1 MSMLSCPMCARLVSR
16 RLFNPENL
24 VEDIQAVSRRS
35 LGRARGWE
43 VTGRQSVLDDQ
54 ELMEKIAKRCRT
66 ILEVVGEDV
75 TDKSAAATLVKR
87 LRAKLAELQIS
98 LEENIDEVGAWRAES
113 EELIARV
120 NDAFNSEYEE
130 LEDAV
135 DFLLEVALEE

>member
-1 MSMLSCPMCARLVSR
+1 MSMLSCPRCARLVSR
-16 RLFNPENL
+16 RLFNPEKL
-24 VEDIQAVSRRS
+24 VEDVQAVSRRS

-43 VTGRQSVLDDQ
+43 VTGRHSVLDDK
-54 ELMEKIAKRCRT
+54 ELMEKIANRCRT
-66 ILEVVGEDV
+66 ILEIIGEDV
-75 TDKSAAATLVKR
+75 TDKSAATALVKR
-87 LRAKLAELQIS
+87 LRAKIMELQKS
-98 LEENIDEVGAWRAES
+98 GEENMDEVEAWRAES